1 MTSEYLINELK
12 NFIATPRQ
20 NIEFDLRIDQISFL
34 ALGDILNVYI
44 MG

>member
-1 MTSEYLINELK
+1 MNVLK
-12 NFIATPRQ
+12 NFIAAPRQ
-20 NIEFDLRIDQISFL
+20 NIEFDLRINQISFL